1 MRHLGARVLFL
12 IRKYSMN
19 LSLHCT
25 FKSRAY
31 IYIYIPNYRFPF
43 ENSIELEK
51 TEHTLWKVRIYLIA
65 TPN

>member
-1 MRHLGARVLFL
+1 MRHLGDCVLFL

-31 IYIYIPNYRFPF
+31 IYIPNYRFPF
-43 ENSIELEK
+43 ESTIELEK
-51 TEHTLWKVRIYLIA
+51 TEFTLWKVRI
-65 TPN
+65 